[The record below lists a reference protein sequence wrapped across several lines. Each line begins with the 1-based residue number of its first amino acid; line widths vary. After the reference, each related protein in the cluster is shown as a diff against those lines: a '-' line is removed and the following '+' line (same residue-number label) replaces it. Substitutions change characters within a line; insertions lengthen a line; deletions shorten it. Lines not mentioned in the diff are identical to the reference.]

1 MIQYLGLD
9 HENNPQIH
17 TQGISFYLHYQPCLS
32 EYCFD
37 DGEAAQV

>member
-1 MIQYLGLD
+1 MIQYSGSG

-17 TQGISFYLHYQPCLS
+17 TQGISLYLHYQPCLS
-32 EYCFD
+32 EHYFD